1 MTKDLLSND
10 PLYKL
15 WVMLTQTRN
24 ATIKA
29 REQELRDLGI
39 SGTES
44 FILFVIW
51 SMGNNKATPAEISR
65 IVLRRPHTVSEFLS
79 RMQNKGLVKKS
90 RNPDNR
96 SMVTLSL
103 TRKGLQVYRQAS
115 KRQSVHRM
123 LSVLPDE
130 DRDRLMSYLQ
140 TIRAKALQE
149 IGVERAAF
157 YPDLDHL

>member
-1 MTKDLLSND
+1 MKDLLSDD

-24 ATIKA
+24 ATVKA
-29 REQELRDLGI
+29 REQELRQLGI

-51 SMGNNKATPAEISR
+51 SMGNNTTPAEISR

-79 RMQNKGLVKKS
+79 RMQSKGLVKKA

-96 SMVTLSL
+96 SMISVAL
-103 TRKGLQVYRQAS
+103 TKKGLQVYRQAS

-140 TIRAKALQE
+140 IIRAKALQE

-157 YPDLDHL
+157 YPDVDRL

>member
-1 MTKDLLSND
+1 MGEDLLSDD

-29 REQELRDLGI
+29 REQELRELGI

-44 FILFVIW
+44 FIMFVIW
-51 SMGNNKATPAEISR
+51 SMGNNATPAEISR
-65 IVLRRPHTVSEFLS
+65 IVLRRPHTISEFLS
-79 RMQNKGLVKKS
+79 RMQKKGLVKKA

-96 SMVTLSL
+96 SMISVAL
-103 TRKGLQVYRQAS
+103 TKKGLQVYRQAS

-123 LSVLPDE
+123 LSVLSDE
-130 DRDRLMSYLQ
+130 DRARLMSYLQ
-140 TIRAKALQE
+140 IIRAKALQE

-157 YPDLDHL
+157 YPDVDRL

>member
-1 MTKDLLSND
+1 MKDLLCDD
-10 PLYKL
+10 PVYKL

-29 REQELRDLGI
+29 REQELRALGI

-51 SMGNNKATPAEISR
+51 SMGNKATPAEISR
-65 IVLRRPHTVSEFLS
+65 IVLRRPHTVSEFLT

-90 RNPDNR
+90 RNQNNR
-96 SMVTLSL
+96 SMVTLAL

-140 TIRAKALQE
+140 IIRAKALQE

-157 YPDLDHL
+157 YPDVDQL

>member
-1 MTKDLLSND
+1 MTKDLLSDD

-29 REQELRDLGI
+29 REQELTQLGI

-44 FILFVIW
+44 FILFVVW
-51 SMGNNKATPAEISR
+51 SMGNKATPAEISR

-79 RMQNKGLVKKS
+79 RMQTKGLVKKS

-140 TIRAKALQE
+140 VIRAKALQE

-157 YPDLDHL
+157 YPDLDRL

>member
-1 MTKDLLSND
+1 MKGLLNDD

-29 REQELRDLGI
+29 REQELRALGI

-51 SMGNNKATPAEISR
+51 SMGNKATPAEISR

-140 TIRAKALQE
+140 IIRAKALQE

-157 YPDLDHL
+157 YPDVDQL

>member
-1 MTKDLLSND
+1 MTKDLLSDD

-29 REQELRDLGI
+29 REQELTQLGI

-51 SMGNNKATPAEISR
+51 SMGNKATPAEISR

-140 TIRAKALQE
+140 VIRAKALQE

-157 YPDLDHL
+157 YPDLDRL

>member
-1 MTKDLLSND
+1 MTKDLLGDD

-29 REQELRDLGI
+29 REQELTQLGI

-44 FILFVIW
+44 FILFVVW
-51 SMGNNKATPAEISR
+51 SMGNRATPAEISR

-79 RMQNKGLVKKS
+79 RMQNKGLIKKS

-103 TRKGLQVYRQAS
+103 TRKGHQVYRQAS

-130 DRDRLMSYLQ
+130 DRERLMSYLQ
-140 TIRAKALQE
+140 VIRAKALQE

-157 YPDLDHL
+157 YPDLDRL

>member
-1 MTKDLLSND
+1 MTKDLLSDD

-51 SMGNNKATPAEISR
+51 SMGNKATPAEISR
-65 IVLRRPHTVSEFLS
+65 IVLRQPHTVSEFLS
-79 RMQNKGLVKKS
+79 RMQKKGLIKKA

-96 SMVTLSL
+96 SMVSVAL
-103 TRKGLQVYRQAS
+103 THKGLQVYRQAS
-115 KRQSVHRM
+115 KRGSIHRM
-123 LSVLPDE
+123 LSVLPNE

>member
-1 MTKDLLSND
+1 MGKDLLSDD

-29 REQELRDLGI
+29 REQELRQLGI

-51 SMGNNKATPAEISR
+51 SMGNKATPAEISR
-65 IVLRRPHTVSEFLS
+65 IVLRRPHTVSEFLG

-103 TRKGLQVYRQAS
+103 TKKGQQVYREAS

-130 DRDRLMSYLQ
+130 DRARLMSYLQ
-140 TIRAKALQE
+140 IIRAKALQE

-157 YPDLDHL
+157 YPDVDRL

>member
-1 MTKDLLSND
+1 MKDLLSDD

-24 ATIKA
+24 ATVKA
-29 REQELRDLGI
+29 REQELRQLGI

-51 SMGNNKATPAEISR
+51 SMGNNTTPAEISR

-79 RMQNKGLVKKS
+79 RMQNKGLVKKA

-96 SMVTLSL
+96 SMISVAL
-103 TRKGLQVYRQAS
+103 TKKGLQVYRQAS

-140 TIRAKALQE
+140 IIRAKALQE

-157 YPDLDHL
+157 YPDVDRL